1 LENRAANIRGAR
13 VELVMKNGT
22 TRQEEVKLPK
32 GEPEVPVT
40 FEDIEVKMKSC
51 ADTVFPEER
60 LQTIARTVKKLDRLK
75 NINSLT
81 RLLIL

>member
-1 LENRAANIRGAR
+1 
-13 VELVMKNGT
+13 MKNGT

-51 ADTVFPEER
+51 ADTVFPEDR
-60 LQTIARTVKKLDRLK
+60 LRAISRTVQKLENLK